1 MALREEKSMDNA
13 LYVGLSRQMTLQR
26 ALQLAASNIA
36 NMDTAGFKVEQLMVR
51 TEPLAPQNVNIDP
64 INYVLD
70 GGVARNFGQGPLDQT
85 GATYDVA
92 IDGDG
97 FFSVQ
102 TDQGVRYTRDGRF
115 SVNAENKLVTKS
127 GDPVLSSAGAEITL
141 NPTMPPPSIALDGTI
156 SQGAIALGKLG
167 VVRFEDLKALK
178 KEGGNLYSVT
188 GDLAPAAAP
197 DAQLR
202 QGMIERSNVQSVLEI
217 THLIE
222 VTRAY
227 ERIATMMS
235 QSQELASRAIERLGR
250 SN

>member
-1 MALREEKSMDNA
+1 MDNA

-26 ALQLAASNIA
+26 QLQLTASNIA
-36 NMDTAGFKVEQLMVR
+36 NSDTAGFKVEQLMVR
-51 TEPLAPQNVNIDP
+51 TEPLAPENVPIAP

-70 GGVARNFGQGPLDQT
+70 HGIARNFGQGPLEQT

-97 FFSVQ
+97 FFSIQ
-102 TDQGVRYTRDGRF
+102 TEQGVRYTRDGRF
-115 SVNAENKLVTKS
+115 SVNAENKLVTKK
-127 GDPVLSSAGAEITL
+127 GDPVLTAAGAEITL
-141 NPTMPPPSIALDGTI
+141 NPQLPSPAIALDGTI
-156 SQGAIALGKLG
+156 SQGNVALGKVG
-167 VVRFEDLKALK
+167 VVRFENLSALQ
-178 KEGGNLYSVT
+178 KEGDNLYSVR

-202 QGMIERSNVQSVLEI
+202 QGMVERSNVQSVLEI
-217 THLIE
+217 TNLIE

-227 ERIATMMS
+227 ERIAQMMNS
-235 QSQELASRAIERLGR
+235 TQELASRAIERLGR